1 MLVFV
6 PGALELSGDKLV
18 VITLRLRVSLP
29 LRRVSLRTAL
39 RPRFLVWLLL
49 DCACDV
55 GKIRVALTA

>member
-29 LRRVSLRTAL
+29 LRRVSLRTASD
-39 RPRFLVWLLL
+39 RVFLCGYCL
-49 DCACDV
+49 
-55 GKIRVALTA
+55 IALVTLVKYELH

>member
-29 LRRVSLRTAL
+29 LLRVSLRTAL
-39 RPRFLVWLLL
+39 RPRFCGYCLIALVTL
-49 DCACDV
+49 V
-55 GKIRVALTA
+55 KYEMH